1 MMKDHAINK
10 LWNDATAPRALN
22 PDEALREYMTKVS
35 SLLMGFTALLFTIV
49 FFIGWML
56 SFIPPDTLIIMV
68 IITLLFF
75 SGWKLADKGYWKAAG
90 HLPPV
95 FVFIIAVY
103 GNIIGG
109 PGAPAMILYAL
120 SIVLTAILQGPRAQ
134 WIVVILSA
142 LVFTAI
148 GLAEIQGLI
157 RQIRT
162 PESHFANRV
171 VIMAISYTAI
181 AALLWFLVSQY
192 RVALNRSRSAAA
204 ELEAY
209 SAELTETNQELET
222 EIAERRRAENAL
234 HESEERYRILF
245 DFSRD
250 AIIAIE
256 PPAWNITTANRTFDD
271 MFRVAGGAREHSCLA
286 VGDISPG
293 TQPDREGSGEKFE
306 RMAAQALAEG
316 GCFFEWQFRR
326 LDGNEFPGTMLLSK
340 CVAGGRSFLQAT
352 IRDVT
357 ERKRA
362 QELMELSE
370 EKYRGLVEKTL
381 IGIATI
387 SPKGEFSFVNDAL
400 CGMVGYRN
408 DELLGKQFI
417 DFIHPDDRER
427 ILDSFL
433 SSIRESRDRLEIEFR
448 VIHKDGTVVHMY
460 STPTSYRFRNTLLGY
475 NAIILDI
482 TERKKAEEQIKS
494 SLREKEVLLKE
505 IHHRVK
511 NNFQIIIS
519 LINLQSNNIKDAALL
534 KMFHDSTNRIRAMAL
549 VHEKLYRSEDIA
561 KIDFTSYLKTIAEEL
576 HGSYTTT
583 LNSPQLN
590 IEADDIHLGIDHAI
604 PCGLI
609 VNELITNAL
618 KYAFPDGGEGNAI
631 TISLRRSGTDDI
643 TLMVT
648 DNGIGIPDTID
659 IENTTSLG
667 LQLVNVLI
675 KQIHGTSTV
684 SRTGGTSWTITF
696 PIAE

>member
-1 MMKDHAINK
+1 MKEHSIKK
-10 LWNDATAPRALN
+10 LWIDATTPRSVN

-35 SLLMGFTALLFTIV
+35 SLLMGITASLFTIL
-49 FFIGWML
+49 FFTGWVL
-56 SFIPPDTLIIMV
+56 RFIPPDTLIILI
-68 IITLLFF
+68 IITSIFF
-75 SGWKLADKGYWKAAG
+75 GGWKLADIGYWKAAG
-90 HLPPV
+90 YLPPL
-95 FVFIIAVY
+95 FVFLIAVY

-120 SIVLTAILQGPRAQ
+120 SIILTAILQGQRAQ
-134 WIVVILSA
+134 WVVVILSST
-142 LVFTAI
+142 VFTAI
-148 GLAEIQGLI
+148 GLAQLHGLI
-157 RQIRT
+157 HQIRT
-162 PESHFANRV
+162 PETHFANRV
-171 VIMAISYTAI
+171 VIAAISYTAI

-192 RVALNRSRSAAA
+192 RLALKRSWSAAA
-204 ELEAY
+204 ELEEY

-234 HESEERYRILF
+234 QESEERYRTLF

-256 PPAWNITTANRTFDD
+256 PPAWTISTTNRTFDD
-271 MFRVAGGAREHSCLA
+271 MFRIIDGVNGHNRLTILN
-286 VGDISPG
+286 ISPEA
-293 TQPDREGSGEKFE
+293 QPDDEPSSAKLARMIEK
-306 RMAAQALAEG
+306 ALAEG

-326 LDGNEFPGTMLLSK
+326 LDGIEFPGTILFSK
-340 CVAGGRSFLQAT
+340 CVVAGRSFLQAT

-357 ERKRA
+357 ERKRS
-362 QELMELSE
+362 QELLELSE

-387 SPKGEFSFVNDAL
+387 NPTGEFSYTNEAL
-400 CGMVGYRN
+400 SRMIGYQN
-408 DELLGKQFI
+408 DELIGKHFI

-427 ILDSFL
+427 IIDSFQR
-433 SSIRESRDRLEIEFR
+433 SIRESRDRLEIEFR
-448 VIHKDGTVVHMY
+448 VIHKNGTVVHMY

-482 TERKKAEEQIKS
+482 TERKRAEEQIKA
-494 SLREKEVLLKE
+494 SLKEKEVLLKE

-519 LINLQSNNIKDAALL
+519 LINLQSNNIKDPILL

-561 KIDFTSYLKTIAEEL
+561 KIDFTSYLRTIAEEL

-583 LNSPQLN
+583 LNSPHLK
-590 IEADDIHLGIDHAI
+590 IEADDINLGIDHAI

-618 KYAFPDGGEGNAI
+618 KYAFPDGGDGNTIA
-631 TISLRRSGTDDI
+631 ISLRHSGPNDI

-648 DNGIGIPDTID
+648 DNGIGIPEAINVED
-659 IENTTSLG
+659 TTSLG
-667 LQLVNVLI
+667 LQLVNVLT
-675 KQIHGTSTV
+675 KQIHGTCTV
-684 SRTGGTSWTITF
+684 SRAGGTSWTITF

>member
-1 MMKDHAINK
+1 MKEPAIK
-10 LWNDATAPRALN
+10 KFWFKATAPRATS
-22 PDEALREYMTKVS
+22 PDEALREYMTRVT
-35 SLLMGFTALLFTIV
+35 SLLMGFTAFLFTIV
-49 FFIGWML
+49 FFTGWVL
-56 SFIPPDTLIIMV
+56 SHIPFDTIIIMIVLTLI
-68 IITLLFF
+68 FF
-75 SGWKLADKGYWKAAG
+75 CGWKLADRGYWKTAG
-90 HLPPV
+90 YLPPL
-95 FVFIIAVY
+95 FVFLTAVY

-109 PGAPAMILYAL
+109 PGAPAMILYAV
-120 SIVLTAILQGPRAQ
+120 SIVLTAILQGHRAQ
-134 WIVVILSA
+134 WIAVILSSLIFA
-142 LVFTAI
+142 AI

-157 RQIRT
+157 QQTRT
-162 PESHFANRV
+162 PESHFTNRV
-171 VIMAISYTAI
+171 VIVAISYTAI

-192 RVALNRSRSAAA
+192 RMALNRARSAAA

-234 HESEERYRILF
+234 HESEERYRTLF

-256 PPAWNITTANRTFDD
+256 PPSWKITTANRTFDD
-271 MFRVAGGAREHSCLA
+271 MFRVADGANEHSRLA
-286 VGDISPG
+286 VNDISPVI
-293 TQPDREGSGEKFE
+293 QPDDEGSGEKFE
-306 RMAAQALAEG
+306 RMAAKAMAEG

-326 LDGNEFPGTMLLSK
+326 IDGNEFPGTILLSK
-340 CVAGGRSFLQAT
+340 CVVSDGSFLQAT

-357 ERKRA
+357 ERKRS
-362 QELMELSE
+362 QELIELSE

-387 SPKGEFSFVNDAL
+387 SPRGEFSFANEA
-400 CGMVGYRN
+400 MSNMIGYRD
-408 DELLGKQFI
+408 DELIGKQFI

-427 ILDSFL
+427 ILESFR

-448 VIHKDGTVVHMY
+448 VIHRDGTVVHMY
-460 STPTSYRFRNTLLGY
+460 STPTKYRFRDTLLGY

-494 SLREKEVLLKE
+494 SLKEKEVLLKE

-519 LINLQSNNIKDAALL
+519 LINLQSNSIKDPALL

-561 KIDFTSYLKTIAEEL
+561 KIDFTSYLRTIAEEL

-583 LNSPQLN
+583 LNSPHLS
-590 IEADDIHLGIDHAI
+590 IEADDMHLGVDHAI

-618 KYAFPDGGEGNAI
+618 KYAFPNGGEGNAI
-631 TISLRRSGTDDI
+631 TISLRHSGPDDI
-643 TLMVT
+643 TLIVT
-648 DNGIGIPDTID
+648 DNGIGIPEAID
-659 IENTTSLG
+659 IDNTTSLG

-675 KQIHGTSTV
+675 KQIHGTRTV
-684 SRTGGTSWTITF
+684 SRAGGTSWTITF
-696 PIAE
+696 PITE